1 MALTPED
8 IEQHTFKVSRRGYDK
23 VEVDRFLG
31 QVATSYRELDQRAE
45 AAATDAAVS
54 AWPGRRTATADDDLA
69 DGGSPTP
76 GGELFARD
84 GAGDDFNRLGTEV
97 ASVLRTAHA
106 SVAQLRHEAEIE
118 AAVIRQ
124 RAEREI
130 ADLRHEAD
138 TYAARVRAEADAYAH
153 GKVGEAEVATRD
165 ADRLLAD
172 AQARADAK
180 LADTERRV
188 SIITE
193 QAEANAQARSQ
204 EILAEAD
211 RRLAAAKSTE
221 DALRA
226 RLIAAHGDL
235 RAALEQF
242 TAPEAS
248 PAEAPAPA
256 EPSMPPTLDLTGDRE
271 SEPVLDLTEDGGGA
285 TVAGEPAV
293 PPGWPGAPPLTGRID
308 DLFGDQGT
316 APTAL
321 VGAPAPAHAPE
332 AETAAAAPV
341 VESPAPAD
349 APSPSVDHGADDED
363 EASDPLPDIVRSAI
377 GRAVQSAVS
386 RGDAAAG

>member
-31 QVATSYRELDQRAE
+31 QVATSYRELNQRAE
-45 AAATDAAVS
+45 TAATDAAVS
-54 AWPGRRTATADDDLA
+54 AWPGGGPVEDDRTT
-69 DGGSPTP
+69 DGAPAP
-76 GGELFARD
+76 GGELFAQA
-84 GAGDDFNRLGTEV
+84 GTGDDFNRLGTEV

-124 RAEREI
+124 RAEREV

-138 TYAARVRAEADAYAH
+138 TYAARVRAEADAYAS
-153 GKVGEAEVATRD
+153 GKATEAEGATRD

-242 TAPEAS
+242 TAPSAS
-248 PAEAPAPA
+248 PAEASGPA
-256 EPSMPPTLDLTGDRE
+256 EPPMPPTLDLTGDRGV
-271 SEPVLDLTEDGGGA
+271 EPVLDLTEGA
-285 TVAGEPAV
+285 STETGAGEPAV

-308 DLFGDQGT
+308 DLFGDQGVGPAGLGGT
-316 APTAL
+316 TTPVAEAP
-321 VGAPAPAHAPE
+321 
-332 AETAAAAPV
+332 AAAPA
-341 VESPAPAD
+341 VEAPPAAE
-349 APSPSVDHGADDED
+349 APSPSVDHAGDDED
-363 EASDPLPDIVRSAI
+363 EAADPLPDIVRSAI

-386 RGDAAAG
+386 RGDAASG